1 MAKLNVVITEKEA
14 DWQIFGLAP
23 FVVIAAEPNQHL
35 FSAILDDLR
44 IISCSESHGCPLS

>member
-14 DWQIFGLAP
+14 DWRIFGLAP

-35 FSAILDDLR
+35 FFR
-44 IISCSESHGCPLS
+44 NSERSENY

>member
-35 FSAILDDLR
+35 FFRDSGRFKDYKLQR
-44 IISCSESHGCPLS
+44 ESWTSLS

>member
-14 DWQIFGLAP
+14 DWWIFGLAP

-35 FSAILDDLR
+35 FFRDSGR
-44 IISCSESHGCPLS
+44 SESFKLQGESWTSLL